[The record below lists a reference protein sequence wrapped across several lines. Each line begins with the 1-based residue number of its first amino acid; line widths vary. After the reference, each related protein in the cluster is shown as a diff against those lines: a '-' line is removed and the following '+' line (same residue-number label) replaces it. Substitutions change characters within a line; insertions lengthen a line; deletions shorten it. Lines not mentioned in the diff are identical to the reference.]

1 MLARRV
7 FALVPLV
14 WLCACSSQ
22 QAGSPSSGAS
32 GGAAGSDAGMG
43 GATGD
48 ASSDAPSTPA
58 PYTINA
64 FDNVRI
70 GSDSSKPNFQNAT
83 TDIDLKDGP
92 FASVKLIIDLGT
104 TCYPFEG
111 WANDPPPSGQNW
123 PADCDA
129 FDRNFEFTLD
139 DPADP
144 KVGPPAIELVRA
156 ITPFGGPEHL
166 EVDITDVANGLPG
179 KHTLRTHIS
188 TYSDATGQ
196 VSGSNGGWNVTAKIE
211 VVPGKAPH
219 NVLSVVPLFNGSE
232 GATDTITPPSF
243 DVPAGTTSARIE
255 YRATGHGGSKQYD
268 LGACHGPAEEFCHR
282 TDDLSVDGAM
292 VTSFDPWRADCASL
306 CTIKHQN
313 TSSGGFD
320 YCAENPCGAIQS
332 VQASRA
338 NWCPGSMTPP
348 YNLTD
353 KQAPAL
359 LSQGKHTFS
368 WKFSNIDQG
377 GTWRLSATYFAFGN

>member
-1 MLARRV
+1 MSSLRRLA
-7 FALVPLV
+7 FLPLI
-14 WLCACSSQ
+14 WLCACSSKP
-22 QAGSPSSGAS
+22 AGSPSTGGS
-32 GGAAGSDAGMG
+32 GGAAGADAGSG
-43 GATGD
+43 GTPGD
-48 ASSDAPSTPA
+48 ASSDAPAA

-83 TDIDLKDGP
+83 ADIDLEDGP

-104 TCYPFEG
+104 TCYPFDS
-111 WANDPPPSGQNW
+111 WQNDPPPAGQNW

-129 FDRNFEFTLD
+129 FDRNFEFSLD

-188 TYSDATGQ
+188 TYSDAAGK

-211 VVPGKAPH
+211 VVPGKAPR
-219 NVLSVVPLFNGSE
+219 NVLAVVPLYNGSE
-232 GATDTITPPSF
+232 GATDVITPPGF

-255 YRATGHGGSKQYD
+255 YRATGHGGAAGD
-268 LGACHGPAEEFCHR
+268 LPACQGPAEEFCHR
-282 TDDLSVDGAM
+282 TDTMSVDGAT
-292 VTSFDPWRADCASL
+292 VSSFDPWRIDCDKL
-306 CTIKHQN
+306 CTLKHQN
-313 TSSGGFD
+313 TSAGGFD
-320 YCAENPCGAIQS
+320 YCLENPCGAIAS
-332 VQASRA
+332 VKASRA

-348 YNLTD
+348 YLVTS
-353 KQAPAL
+353 KAAPAL
-359 LSQGKHTFS
+359 IAAGQHTFS
-368 WKFSNIDQG
+368 WKFSNIADG
-377 GTWRLSATYFAFGN
+377 GTWRLSATYFAFGD